1 MTQTALTTDVIFEMV
16 DPSAET
22 SSNTLFMV
30 LEGQDYQVKLDR
42 LGLSFDSSENEILTR
57 IRPMVQEIYNV
68 DIQRNGNWLYK
79 VRKATNSQNIHV
91 IPNSTAGI
99 K

>member
-99 K
+99 R

>member
-42 LGLSFDSSENEILTR
+42 LGLSFDSSENEILTQ
-57 IRPMVQEIYNV
+57 IRPMIQEIYNV